1 LWQGVEVPEAWTR
14 YEFQL
19 DTAYLG
25 QNVEVAVQHIS
36 NQTFALLIDDI
47 RIGPELGPVSSEPL
61 FPSPKSNLKTAKRES
76 RTSPNLV
83 KPAAQ
88 EHLSPSRSAPSL
100 YAGNVEYAIYRNGTE
115 ISRNY
120 GFASNTFTNNVSD
133 CNEYQ
138 YTVKAVYADVNMKS
152 SPTESLLVE
161 SCYTVLFTIKDS
173 ENRPIQGAEI
183 TFNNEVKITDSNGEA
198 LFTTVDSGSSQ
209 EYSVTAEGYSDLQ
222 DDANIN
228 ADTSIDVVMQLAN
241 TSIRTNWKNRV
252 SFIPNPVETKATI
265 EGLPPGTFRVVL
277 YDITG
282 KQVNEKNITGGHIVT
297 MNFSS
302 MRPGIYMLLIEADN
316 GETHRLKIIK
326 RKSL

>member
-1 LWQGVEVPEAWTR
+1 
-14 YEFQL
+14 
-19 DTAYLG
+19 
-25 QNVEVAVQHIS
+25 VEVAVQHVS
-36 NQTFALLIDDI
+36 DQTFALLLDDI

-76 RTSPNLV
+76 RTSPGLV
-83 KPAAQ
+83 KPAGK

-100 YAGNVEYAIYRNGTE
+100 YAGNVEYAIYRDGTE
-115 ISRNY
+115 IYRNY
-120 GFASNTFTNNVSD
+120 GFSGNTFTDDVSD

-138 YTVKAVYADVNMKS
+138 YTVKAVYADVNMES
-152 SPTESLLVE
+152 SPAESLLVE
-161 SCYTVLFTIKDS
+161 SCYTVLFTITDS
-173 ENRPIQGAEI
+173 ENTPIEGAEI

-198 LFTTVDSGSSQ
+198 VFTTVDSGSSQ

-228 ADTSIDVVMQLAN
+228 ADTSIDVAMQLAN
-241 TSIRTNWKNRV
+241 TSISTNWNNRV

-282 KQVNEKNITGGHIVT
+282 KQVNEKNITGGHTVT
-297 MNFSS
+297 MDFSS
-302 MRPGIYMLLIEADN
+302 MRPGIYMLLIEADK